1 MGREGFLAEK
11 VQVSGC
17 REGGAG
23 PLGVARGLWAWKGL
37 GTA

>member
-11 VQVSGC
+11 VQVSV
-17 REGGAG
+17 G